1 MYAVIVNSP
10 YNPNQVIQVEDGT
23 DEFNALATWVL
34 VFWQTQYSIDDI
46 VKITYANPI
55 EFTDKYTFTTP
66 EAPTDKIFPDKYE
79 IFQNYPNPFN
89 PNTKI
94 RYYIP
99 EEGNVTITIYNVLGQ
114 KVTEVIN
121 KTLKAGKYETEFNGS
136 NFASGVYIYRIE
148 VDSPTKANIYSKTKK
163 MLLLK

>member
-1 MYAVIVNSP
+1 MFY
-10 YNPNQVIQVEDGT
+10 GT
-23 DEFNALATWVL
+23 NYHLNDT
-34 VFWQTQYSIDDI
+34 

-55 EFTDKYTFTTP
+55 QFSDVYTFTMP
-66 EAPTDKIFPDKYE
+66 EAPTDKIFPNKYE

-94 RYYIP
+94 RYFIP
-99 EEGNVTITIYNVLGQ
+99 EDGNVKITIYNILGQ

-148 VDSPTKANIYSKTKK
+148 VDSPNKANIYSQTKK